1 MLIKVYLHALL
12 YRFVHS
18 YFEWKFQKMIIDIF
32 VIYRHYTVFF
42 TRLFS
47 TFENDDFFMV
57 TAPTVV
63 PAYKAIMQCT
73 NEQLCYNF
81 NFNLFLLKLST
92 WRYMRYIYTNIN
104 KCRYSVRGTWTVQIR
119 EKIRKKYKCS
129 RRADWL
135 KNFLYK

>member
-81 NFNLFLLKLST
+81 NLFLLKLST

-119 EKIRKKYKCS
+119 EKNKKKVQMFKEG
-129 RRADWL
+129 RL
-135 KNFLYK
+135 IKKFLA

>member
-18 YFEWKFQKMIIDIF
+18 YFWMKIAINDHW
-32 VIYRHYTVFF
+32 YLCYLHYTVFF

-81 NFNLFLLKLST
+81 NFNSFLLKLST
-92 WRYMRYIYTNIN
+92 WRYMRYIYTNIY

-135 KNFLYK
+135 KKFLHK

>member
-1 MLIKVYLHALL
+1 MHYC
-12 YRFVHS
+12 
-18 YFEWKFQKMIIDIF
+18 IDSCIPILNENCNIF
-32 VIYRHYTVFF
+32 VIYTVFF

-63 PAYKAIMQCT
+63 PAYKATMQCT

-92 WRYMRYIYTNIN
+92 
-104 KCRYSVRGTWTVQIR
+104 
-119 EKIRKKYKCS
+119 
-129 RRADWL
+129 
-135 KNFLYK
+135 

>member
-1 MLIKVYLHALL
+1 MHYCIDSCIPILNENCNKWSLISLLSTLHCFLHSTFFNFWKWRLL
-12 YRFVHS
+12 YGDS
-18 YFEWKFQKMIIDIF
+18 AYG
-32 VIYRHYTVFF
+32 
-42 TRLFS
+42 S
-47 TFENDDFFMV
+47 
-57 TAPTVV
+57 

-92 WRYMRYIYTNIN
+92 WRYIRYIYTNIY
-104 KCRYSVRGTWTVQIR
+104 KCRYSVRGTWTVQIG

-135 KNFLYK
+135 KNFLHK

>member
-1 MLIKVYLHALL
+1 MHYCIDSCIPILNENFKKWSLISLL
-12 YRFVHS
+12 S
-18 YFEWKFQKMIIDIF
+18 IDI
-32 VIYRHYTVFF
+32 T
-42 TRLFS
+42 LFS
-47 TFENDDFFMV
+47 SLDFFQLLKM
-57 TAPTVV
+57 TVYGDSAYGS

-135 KNFLYK
+135 KNFLHK